1 MIIVVTFKQGL
12 RMMNVLKQLT
22 SIISN
27 YTRKLVAYVSYFPN
41 NVMSFDHFESLF
53 NNHAIVGIC

>member
-1 MIIVVTFKQGL
+1 
-12 RMMNVLKQLT
+12 MNVLKQLT

-41 NVMSFDHFESLF
+41 NVMSFDHFKSLF
-53 NNHAIVGIC
+53 NNHAIVEIC